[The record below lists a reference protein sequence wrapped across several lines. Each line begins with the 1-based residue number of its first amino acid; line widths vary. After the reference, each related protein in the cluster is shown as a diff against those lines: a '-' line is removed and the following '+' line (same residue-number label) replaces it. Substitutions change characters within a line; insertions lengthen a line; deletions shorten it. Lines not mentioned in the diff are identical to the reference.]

1 MPLTGTEAQQIFIFL
16 HNYHYIKYT
25 LHMLVDFSRYHK
37 IDDDDSK
44 FLSNIVSI
52 LEKSSTIYELNEHL
66 RTRYKIFFL
75 QIIA

>member
-1 MPLTGTEAQQIFIFL
+1 
-16 HNYHYIKYT
+16 
-25 LHMLVDFSRYHK
+25 MLLDFSRYHK
-37 IDDDDSK
+37 IDDDSN

-52 LEKSSTIYELNEHL
+52 LEKSWTIYELNEHL